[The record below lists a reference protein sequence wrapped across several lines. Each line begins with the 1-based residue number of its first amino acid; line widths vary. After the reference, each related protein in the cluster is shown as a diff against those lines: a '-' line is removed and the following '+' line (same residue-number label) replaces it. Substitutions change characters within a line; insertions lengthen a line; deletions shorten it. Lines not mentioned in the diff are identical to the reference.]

1 MILCKDLDFYSLC
14 EHHLLPFMGKAHVA
28 YLPNRKIVGI
38 SKLARMVEIYARR
51 LQVQERLTTQIAQTL
66 MEEIDPLGVAVV
78 LEAEHLCMRM
88 RGVEKQNSYVT
99 TSAMLGVFR
108 TNHETRQEFMHLLR
122 NGKPLMAASN
132 EQLEALGRYALRFV
146 KPGQT
151 LGLGSGH
158 ASNAFIRALGASGIK
173 VRGVPTSGASA
184 ELGRS
189 SGIPIVT
196 LEEAGRIDIDFDG
209 ADEVDPQLNLI
220 KGYGGALVREKIV
233 TVSSRRF
240 IVLVG
245 DEKMVRKLG
254 KRGTLPVEVVPFGL
268 PLATRMIK
276 ALGLKPRVRE
286 RDGKPFITDNG
297 NLILDCGV
305 KQICNPARLDREL
318 LAIPGVVGTGLFVG
332 MADIVLVAESSGK
345 TSVLKRKR

>member
-1 MILCKDLDFYSLC
+1 
-14 EHHLLPFMGKAHVA
+14 
-28 YLPNRKIVGI
+28 
-38 SKLARMVEIYARR
+38 
-51 LQVQERLTTQIAQTL
+51 
-66 MEEIDPLGVAVV
+66 
-78 LEAEHLCMRM
+78 
-88 RGVEKQNSYVT
+88 
-99 TSAMLGVFR
+99 
-108 TNHETRQEFMHLLR
+108 
-122 NGKPLMAASN
+122 MAATN

-151 LGLGSGH
+151 LGLGTGH
-158 ASNAFIRALGASGIK
+158 ASIAFIRALGASGIK
-173 VRGVPTSGASA
+173 VRGVPTSKASE

-189 SGIPIVT
+189 VGIAIVT

-209 ADEVDPQLNLI
+209 ADEVDPRLNLI

-233 TVSSRRF
+233 TAFSRRF

-254 KRGTLPVEVVPFGL
+254 NRGTLPVEVIPFGL

-286 RDGKPFITDNG
+286 RDGKPYITDNG

-305 KQICNPARLDREL
+305 KEIPNPARLDREL
-318 LAIPGVVGTGLFVG
+318 LAIPGVLGTGLFVG